1 MKKTALLIALAFFSL
16 TAYAQTVPDITAAY
30 AGMKFRVPGSPL
42 IVGSIGANNDI
53 LLIKYSD
60 SVGKRY
66 ISFSTE
72 NTLEAGDCGWTEF
85 FEATLSAKEIYGCD
99 RASVE
104 SFKSV
109 FVQGTDSGTWKIA
122 NRAYYYFLSAQ
133 DPSFVFFQS
142 KDGNLIKLE
151 SDFLDSDGFR
161 AILAGS

>member
-1 MKKTALLIALAFFSL
+1 MKKPAFLMVLAFISL
-16 TAYAQTVPDITAAY
+16 SACAQTAPNITAAY

-60 SVGKRY
+60 AIGKRY

-72 NTLEAGDCGWTEF
+72 NTLETGGCGRAEF
-85 FEATLSAKEIYGCD
+85 FEATLSEKEIYGCD
-99 RASVE
+99 QASIE
-104 SFKSV
+104 SFRSV
-109 FVQGTDSGTWKIA
+109 FVQGADAGTWKIA
-122 NRAYYYFLSAQ
+122 NRVYYYFMSAQ
-133 DPSFVFFQS
+133 DSSFVFFQS

-161 AILAGS
+161 QMVAGS